1 MCISIQMLLQLLKS
15 MLLLC
20 YINDGGRE
28 LWVRKIH
35 QFHSQKTFCFKHE
48 PEKQLRFLST
58 KKKALEKRFA
68 KATGDEKENC
78 LVRLDDVEV
87 RFCALCMSEDVSD
100 MTGNINVSWTQCSTC
115 GIWLHDEFCC
125 KNCVLHTTFYEV
137 FLISL
142 KYKQKLE

>member
-1 MCISIQMLLQLLKS
+1 MGQKDPPVSQSENVLLQTRT
-15 MLLLC
+15 
-20 YINDGGRE
+20 RE
-28 LWVRKIH
+28 TVKV
-35 QFHSQKTFCFKHE
+35 F
-48 PEKQLRFLST
+48 ST
-58 KKKALEKRFA
+58 KKKKAIEKRFA